1 MMQETYEAFKSR
13 YYDLLKKKMNIAK
26 DSGFEVSPDELS
38 GVLKPHQKDAV
49 CWAVKGG
56 RRGLFG
62 AFGLGKTVMALEFCR
77 IIQKHKGGKTL
88 IVLPLGVKQEFVHD
102 AVTLLKIHKPQYV
115 TCMAEINAVA
125 DDEVILLTNYE
136 RVRDGDIDPRAF
148 TACVLDEA
156 SILRSGATK
165 TYHEFVK
172 KFAGVPF
179 KLVCTA
185 TPSPNEYIEII
196 RYSAFLE
203 ILDVSQAKTRF
214 FKRDS
219 TKADNLTLYPHKER
233 EFWLWISSWAL
244 FFTKPSDINPDYS
257 DDGYVMPPFEVRYH
271 RLESDN
277 SKAGSDRD
285 GQMMLFDEA
294 SLSLP
299 NASREKKNS
308 LDIRIAETKRI
319 VENSPNEHFILWH
332 DREDERHALKKA
344 FPNVSEIYGNLDI
357 EEKEKRV
364 IDFSEGRTRLLAT
377 KKEIS
382 GSGCNFQKFCHRAI
396 FVGIDYKFND
406 FIQAIHRIYR
416 FGQAEKVIIDV
427 IYTSNEDE
435 IKKRLLEKWEQHNK
449 LVANMTA
456 IMRDYGLSN
465 LSIAEKL
472 ERTMGCERT
481 VHSGKNYTIYNND
494 CVLEMHSLPE
504 NSVDCIITSIPFGN
518 HYEYSPSYN
527 DFGCNEDTDE
537 FMKQMDIT
545 LPDWLRVLR
554 PGRICAV
561 HVKDRILFGAATG
574 TGMPTVEPFHMVT
587 AKAYINAGFAYIG
600 MITVATDVV
609 RENNQTYRLGYT
621 EMCKDGTKMS
631 VGCPEYILLFR
642 KLPSDT
648 SNAYADVPVTKE
660 KSEYSLAKW
669 QLDAHAVWRSSGDRF
684 LTKAEIKAY
693 DPYKLQQELQ
703 KKYWKWSADHI
714 YSFDEHVKLSEDLDD
729 CSALSK
735 NYMVV
740 APASTRPDIWTDVV
754 RMRTL
759 NTTQALRK
767 HEQHICPLPFDI
779 VERLINRYT
788 NKGET
793 ILDPFCGIGTVPY
806 CSLKLDRRG
815 IGIELCKLYADTAV
829 GYCSEIEESKNDPDI
844 PTLFNLEI
852 TKEYNDE
859 EEKHNDF

>member
-1 MMQETYEAFKSR
+1 MSDFKDTYYKFLKS
-13 YYDLLKKKMNIAK
+13 KINIAK
-26 DSGFEVSPDELS
+26 DYGFDVSDAELS
-38 GVLKPHQKDAV
+38 PSLKPHQKDCV
-49 CWAVKGG
+49 KWAVKGG
-56 RRGLFG
+56 KRGLFG

-77 IIQKHKGGKTL
+77 IVQKKMGGKTL
-88 IVLPLGVKQEFVHD
+88 IVLPLGIKQEFVRD
-102 AVTLLKIHKPQYV
+102 AEEILHIKKPQYV
-115 TCMAEINAVA
+115 TCMADVNAVS
-125 DDEVILLTNYE
+125 DDEIILLTNYE
-136 RVRDGDIDPRAF
+136 RVRDGDIDPKQFA
-148 TACVLDEA
+148 ACVLDEA
-156 SILRSGATK
+156 SVLRSGATK
-165 TYHEFVK
+165 TYHKFIN

-203 ILDVSQAKTRF
+203 ILDVPQAKTRF

-257 DDGYVMPPFEVRYH
+257 DEGYVMPPFEVRYH

-277 SKAGSDRD
+277 SKATANRD
-285 GQMMLFDEA
+285 GQMMLFNEA

-299 NASREKKNS
+299 SACREKADS
-308 LDIRIAETKRI
+308 LNIRILKMKAI
-319 VENSPNEHFILWH
+319 VDENPDENFILWH
-332 DREDERHALKKA
+332 DREDERHAIKKA
-344 FPNVSEIYGNLDI
+344 FPEASEIYGSLDI
-357 EEKEKRV
+357 ETKEQRV
-364 IDFSEGRTRLLAT
+364 LDFAAGKTRLLAT

-382 GSGCNFQKFCHRAI
+382 GSGCNFQKHCHRAI

-416 FGQAEKVIIDV
+416 FGQTEKVIIDI

-456 IMRDYGLSN
+456 IMREYGLSS
-465 LSIAEKL
+465 LSMAEKL
-472 ERTMGCERT
+472 ERTMGVDRT
-481 VHSGKNYTIYNND
+481 VYSGKDFTIYNND
-494 CVLEMHSLPE
+494 CVLEMHNMPD
-504 NSVDCIITSIPFGN
+504 NSADAIITSIPFGN

-527 DFGCNEDTDE
+527 DFGCNEDTED
-537 FMKQMDIT
+537 FIKQLDFT
-545 LPDWLRVLR
+545 LPDWLRVLK

-587 AKAYINAGFAYIG
+587 ASAYIKAGFQYIG
-600 MITVATDVV
+600 MITVSTDVV

-642 KLPSDT
+642 KLPTDT
-648 SNAYADVPVTKE
+648 SNSYADVPVTKD
-660 KSEYSLAKW
+660 KLEYSLARW
-669 QLDAHAVWRSSGDRF
+669 QLDAHAVWRSSGDRL
-684 LTKAEIKAY
+684 LTKPEIKAY
-693 DPYKLQQELQ
+693 DPYKLQQDLQ
-703 KKYWKWSADHI
+703 KSYWKYSSEHI
-714 YSFDEHVKLSEDLDD
+714 YNFDEHVRFSEDLDE
-729 CSALSK
+729 CGALSK

-740 APASTRPDIWTDVV
+740 APDGVRPDIWTDVV

-767 HEQHICPLPFDI
+767 REQHICPLPFDI
-779 VERLINRYT
+779 VERLIVRYT
-788 NKGET
+788 NEGET
-793 ILDPFCGIGTVPY
+793 VLDPFMGIGTVPY
-806 CSLKLDRRG
+806 CSLKLNRKG

-829 GYCSEIEESKNDPDI
+829 DYCKELEENAENPDVI
-844 PTLFNLEI
+844 TLFDLEKI
-852 TKEYNDE
+852 DKGE
-859 EEKHNDF
+859 

>member
-1 MMQETYEAFKSR
+1 MNDFKKA
-13 YYDLLKKKMNIAK
+13 YHEFLKTKLNIAK
-26 DSGFEVSPDELS
+26 ENGFEVSDEELS
-38 GVLKPHQKDAV
+38 PSLKPHQKDCV
-49 CWAVKGG
+49 KWAVKGG

-62 AFGLGKTVMALEFCR
+62 AFGLGKTVIGLEYCR
-77 IIQKHKGGKTL
+77 IVQKKMGGKTL
-88 IVLPLGVKQEFVHD
+88 IVLPLGVKQEFVRD
-102 AVTLLKIHKPQYV
+102 AEDILHIKKPRYI
-115 TCMAEINAVA
+115 TCMAEANAVK
-125 DDEVILLTNYE
+125 DDEIILLTNYE
-136 RVRDGDIDPRAF
+136 RVRDGDIDPKQF

-156 SILRSGATK
+156 SVLRDRATK
-165 TYHEFVK
+165 TYQNFLK

-179 KLVCTA
+179 KIVCTA

-196 RYSAFLE
+196 CYSAFLE

-244 FFTKPSDINPDYS
+244 FFTKPSDINPEYS
-257 DDGYVMPPFEVRYH
+257 DEGYEMPPFETRYH

-277 SKAGSDRD
+277 SKATADRD
-285 GQMMLFDEA
+285 GQFMLFNEA

-299 NASREKKNS
+299 AACREKADS
-308 LDIRIAETKRI
+308 LNIRISKTKDI
-319 VENSPNEHFILWH
+319 VDENPEEHFILWH

-344 FPNVSEIYGNLDI
+344 FLEVSEIYGALDI
-357 EEKEKRV
+357 DTKEQRV
-364 IDFSEGRTRLLAT
+364 LDFAAGKTRLLAT

-382 GSGCNFQKFCHRAI
+382 GSGCNFQKHCHRAI

-416 FGQAEKVIIDV
+416 FGQTQKVIIDI

-435 IKKRLLEKWEQHNK
+435 IKKRLLEKWEQHKK

-456 IMRDYGLSN
+456 IMREYGLSS
-465 LSIAEKL
+465 LSMAEKL
-472 ERTMGCERT
+472 ERTMGVERA
-481 VHSGKNYTIYNND
+481 VYSGKNYTIYNND
-494 CVLEMHSLPE
+494 CVLEMHNLPE
-504 NSVDCIITSIPFGN
+504 NSVDAIITSIPFGN

-527 DFGCNEDTDE
+527 DFGCNEDTTE
-537 FMKQMDIT
+537 FVKQLDFT
-545 LPDWLRVLR
+545 LPDWLRVLK

-587 AKAYINAGFAYIG
+587 ANAYIKAGFQYIG
-600 MITVATDVV
+600 MITVSTDVV

-642 KLPSDT
+642 KLPTDT
-648 SNAYADVPVTKE
+648 SNSYADIPVTKD
-660 KSEYSLAKW
+660 KAEYSLARW
-669 QLDAHAVWRSSGDRF
+669 QLDAHAVWRSSGDRL

-693 DPYKLQQELQ
+693 DPYKLQQDLQ
-703 KKYWKWSADHI
+703 KAYWK
-714 YSFDEHVKLSEDLDD
+714 YSSEHVYDFDEHVRFSEDLDE
-729 CSALSK
+729 CGALSK

-740 APASTRPDIWTDVV
+740 APDGVRDDIWTDVV

-767 HEQHICPLPFDI
+767 REQHICPLPFDI
-779 VERLINRYT
+779 VERLIVRYT
-788 NKGET
+788 NEGET
-793 ILDPFCGIGTVPY
+793 VLDPFMGIGTVPY
-806 CSLKLDRRG
+806 CSLKLNRKG

-829 GYCSEIEESKNDPDI
+829 DYCNELEENAENPDVI
-844 PTLFNLEI
+844 TLFDLE
-852 TKEYNDE
+852 NSDE
-859 EEKHNDF
+859 GE

>member
-1 MMQETYEAFKSR
+1 MIDFKKA
-13 YYDLLKKKMNIAK
+13 YHEFLKTKLNIAK
-26 DSGFEVSPDELS
+26 ENGFEVSDEELS
-38 GVLKPHQKDAV
+38 TSLKPHQKDCV
-49 CWAVKGG
+49 KWAVKGG

-62 AFGLGKTVMALEFCR
+62 AFGLGKTVIGLEYCR
-77 IIQKHKGGKTL
+77 IVQKKMGGKTL
-88 IVLPLGVKQEFVHD
+88 IVLPLGVKQEFVRD
-102 AVTLLKIHKPQYV
+102 AEDILHIKKPRYI
-115 TCMAEINAVA
+115 TCMAEANAVK
-125 DDEVILLTNYE
+125 DDEIILLTNYE
-136 RVRDGDIDPRAF
+136 RVRDGDIDPKQF

-156 SILRSGATK
+156 SVLRDRATK
-165 TYHEFVK
+165 TYQNFLKE
-172 KFAGVPF
+172 FAGVPF
-179 KLVCTA
+179 KIVCTA

-196 RYSAFLE
+196 CYSAFLE

-244 FFTKPSDINPDYS
+244 FFTKPSDINPEYS
-257 DDGYVMPPFEVRYH
+257 DEGYEMPPFETRYH

-277 SKAGSDRD
+277 SKATADRD
-285 GQMMLFDEA
+285 GQFMLFNEA

-299 NASREKKNS
+299 AACREKADS
-308 LDIRIAETKRI
+308 LNIRISKTKDI
-319 VENSPNEHFILWH
+319 VDENPEEHFILWH

-344 FPNVSEIYGNLDI
+344 FPEVSEIYGSLDI
-357 EEKEKRV
+357 DTKEQRV
-364 IDFSEGRTRLLAT
+364 LDFAAGKTRLLAT

-382 GSGCNFQKFCHRAI
+382 GSGCNFQKHCHRAI

-416 FGQAEKVIIDV
+416 FGQTQKVILDI

-435 IKKRLLEKWEQHNK
+435 IKKRLLEKWEQHKK

-456 IMRDYGLSN
+456 IMREYGLSS
-465 LSIAEKL
+465 LSMAEKL
-472 ERTMGCERT
+472 ERTMGVERA
-481 VHSGKNYTIYNND
+481 VYSGKNYTIYNND
-494 CVLEMHSLPE
+494 CVLEMHNLPE
-504 NSVDCIITSIPFGN
+504 NSVDAIITSIPFGN

-527 DFGCNEDTDE
+527 DFGCNEDTTE
-537 FMKQMDIT
+537 FVKQLDFT
-545 LPDWLRVLR
+545 LPDWLRVLK

-587 AKAYINAGFAYIG
+587 ANAYIKAGFQYIG
-600 MITVATDVV
+600 MITVSTDVV

-648 SNAYADVPVTKE
+648 SNSYADIPVTKD
-660 KSEYSLAKW
+660 KSEYSLARW
-669 QLDAHAVWRSSGDRF
+669 QLDAHAVWRSSGDRL

-693 DPYKLQQELQ
+693 DPYKLQQDLQ
-703 KKYWKWSADHI
+703 KSYWK
-714 YSFDEHVKLSEDLDD
+714 YSSEHVYDFDEHVRFSEDLDE
-729 CSALSK
+729 CGALSK

-740 APASTRPDIWTDVV
+740 APDGVRDDIWTDIV

-767 HEQHICPLPFDI
+767 REQHICPLPFDI
-779 VERLINRYT
+779 VERLIVRYT
-788 NKGET
+788 NEGET
-793 ILDPFCGIGTVPY
+793 VLDPFMGIGTVPY
-806 CSLKLDRRG
+806 CSLKLNRKG

-829 GYCSEIEESKNDPDI
+829 DYCNELEENAENPDVI
-844 PTLFNLEI
+844 TLFDLE
-852 TKEYNDE
+852 NSDE
-859 EEKHNDF
+859 GE